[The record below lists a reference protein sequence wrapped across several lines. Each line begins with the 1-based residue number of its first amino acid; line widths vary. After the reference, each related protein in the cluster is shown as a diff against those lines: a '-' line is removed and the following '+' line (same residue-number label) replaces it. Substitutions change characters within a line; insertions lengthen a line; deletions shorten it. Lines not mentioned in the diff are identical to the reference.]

1 MQLSISIRMSLGAA
15 TVAALLMARPI
26 PARVQDAANPCGK
39 GVELRLT
46 PANTLQGGVLRLE
59 VRAASPLENLN
70 AEWAGHALPF
80 WQDAPGKDVK
90 NGTNVQLALLG
101 IDLDHPVGRYHLTLT
116 AEAEHGR
123 VVKCSALVSIKA
135 GKFAIERLRVAQK
148 FVEPNPKEI
157 ERANQEGQRL
167 REILATVTPER
178 LWAGSFRLPLDD
190 VKPAGNF
197 GRRRFLNGQA
207 RSPHSGEDFPAVTGT
222 PVHAPQ
228 RGRVVLAEEF
238 FFSGNTVVLDHGLGL
253 YTFYYHL
260 SSIAVAVGDT
270 VEPGAVL
277 GQVGATGRVTGPH
290 LHWGVTLNQ
299 ARVNPLQLVALPPE

>member
-1 MQLSISIRMSLGAA
+1 MRLCISIRVSLGAVI
-15 TVAALLMARPI
+15 VAAFLTALPI
-26 PARVQDAANPCGK
+26 PASAQGAANPCGK
-39 GVELRLT
+39 DVELRLT
-46 PANTLQGGVLRLE
+46 PANTMQGGLLRLE
-59 VRAASPLENLN
+59 VRAASPLEKLK
-70 AEWAGHALPF
+70 AEWAGRALPF
-80 WQDAPGKDVK
+80 WQDATGKDGK
-90 NGTNVQLALLG
+90 NVQRALLG

-116 AEAEHGR
+116 AEAGHGR
-123 VVKCSALVSIKA
+123 AVKCAALVSVKA

-157 ERANQEGQRL
+157 ERANQERQRL
-167 REILATVTPER
+167 REIFATVTPER

-190 VKPAGNF
+190 AKSAGNF
-197 GRRRFLNGQA
+197 GRRRVLNGQPG
-207 RSPHSGEDFPAVTGT
+207 SPHGGEDFPAVTGT

-228 RGRVVLAEEF
+228 HGRVVLAEEL

-253 YTFYYHL
+253 YTFYGHL
-260 SSIAVAVGDT
+260 SSIAVSVGDA

>member
-1 MQLSISIRMSLGAA
+1 MRLRISIRVSLGAA
-15 TVAALLMARPI
+15 IMAALLMALPI
-26 PARVQDAANPCGK
+26 PASAQGAASPCGK
-39 GVELRLT
+39 DVELHLT
-46 PANTLQGGVLRLE
+46 PANTMQGGLLRLE
-59 VRAASPLENLN
+59 VRAASPLDKLK
-70 AEWAGHALPF
+70 AEWAGRALPF
-80 WQDAPGKDVK
+80 WQDAAGKDGK
-90 NGTNVQLALLG
+90 NVQRALLG

-116 AEAEHGR
+116 AEAGHGR
-123 VVKCSALVSIKA
+123 AVKCAALVSVKA

-157 ERANQEGQRL
+157 EQANRERQRL
-167 REILATVTPER
+167 REIFATVTPER

-190 VKPAGNF
+190 AKSAGNF
-197 GRRRFLNGQA
+197 GRRRVLNGQPG
-207 RSPHSGEDFPAVTGT
+207 SPHGGEDFPAVAGT

-228 RGRVVLAEEF
+228 RGRVVLAEEL

-253 YTFYYHL
+253 YTFYGHL
-260 SSIAVAVGDT
+260 SSIAVAVGDV
-270 VEPGAVL
+270 VEAGALL